1 MPYRLE
7 RDESVIAGLQRVARD
22 EMESSGAKLG
32 GRERISRDK
41 AIHEARKSMKKVR
54 ALLRLMKD
62 ELRGVDPGENVR
74 LRDIARRLS
83 HYRDAFVMVET
94 FDDLKKHFRA
104 EASRKFRGVRPAL
117 IKRRNEA
124 VRDENRRIVLDHAA
138 AALTLA
144 ASRVARWKLK
154 TEGYA
159 ALAPGLERTFRAGRA
174 ALALATENPTADN
187 LHDLRK
193 KVKDHWYHIRLLE
206 NLWTDVMVAYEKSLK
221 DLETWLGNDHNLA
234 VLRERIV
241 AEPAFYGT
249 REETDL
255 LLDLIDRYQ
264 TELRDNSLALAERV
278 YAEKPREFVARMSHL
293 WNAWKQQP
301 VSLEQSALDRTST
314 AA

>member
-1 MPYRLE
+1 MGYRLE
-7 RDESVIAGLQRVARD
+7 HDESVLAGVQRVARE
-22 EMESSGAKLG
+22 EMESAAAKLG

-54 ALLRLMKD
+54 ALLRLMKH
-62 ELRGVDPGENVR
+62 ELRGQEPGEDAR

-83 HYRDAFVMVET
+83 HYRDSFVMVET
-94 FDDLKKHFRA
+94 FDDLRKHFRA
-104 EASRKFRGVRPAL
+104 ETRRRFASVRAAL
-117 IKRRNEA
+117 IKRRSAA
-124 VRDENRRIVLDHAA
+124 VREEDRGIVLEHAA
-138 AALTLA
+138 GALAMA
-144 ASRVARWKLK
+144 ASRVARWELRD
-154 TEGYA
+154 EGYA
-159 ALAPGLERTFRAGRA
+159 ALAPGLDRTFRAGRS
-174 ALALATENPTADN
+174 ALARAAENRTADH

-193 KVKDHWYHIRLLE
+193 RVKDHWYHIRLLE

-249 REETDL
+249 REDTDL

-264 TELRDNSLALAERV
+264 TELRDAAIALAQRV
-278 YAEKPREFVARMSHL
+278 YAEKPREFVARMHHL
-293 WNAWKQQP
+293 WDTWKHQP
-301 VSLEQSALDRTST
+301 TILEQSST

>member
-7 RDESVIAGLQRVARD
+7 REESVIAGLQRVACD
-22 EMESSGAKLG
+22 EMESAGAKLG

-41 AIHEARKSMKKVR
+41 AIHEARKSIKKVR

-83 HYRDAFVMVET
+83 HYRDSFVMVET

-104 EASRKFRGVRPAL
+104 ETLRKFRSVRAAL

-124 VRDENRRIVLDHAA
+124 VREENRRIVLEHAA
-138 AALTLA
+138 GALTMA
-144 ASRVARWKLK
+144 ASRVAGWELK
-154 TEGYA
+154 ADGYA
-159 ALAPGLERTFRAGRA
+159 AISPGLERTFRAGRT
-174 ALALATENPTADN
+174 ALALARENATADN

-206 NLWTDVMVAYEKSLK
+206 SLWTDVMHAYEKSLK

-241 AEPAFYGT
+241 AEPAFYGK

-264 TELRDNSLALAERV
+264 TELREASIALAARV
-278 YAEKPREFVARMSHL
+278 YAEKPREFVTRTHHL
-293 WNAWKQQP
+293 WDAWKQQP
-301 VSLEQSALDRTST
+301 RSVEQSVEQSST

>member
-7 RDESVIAGLQRVARD
+7 REESVIAGLQRVARQ
-22 EMESSGAKLG
+22 EMESAGAKLG
-32 GRERISRDK
+32 GREHISRDK

-54 ALLRLMKD
+54 ALLRLMED

-104 EASRKFRGVRPAL
+104 ETSRKFRVVRAAL

-124 VRDENRRIVLDHAA
+124 VREENRRIVLDHAA
-138 AALTLA
+138 AALTMA

-174 ALALATENPTADN
+174 ALSHAGENPTADN

-193 KVKDHWYHIRLLE
+193 RVKDHWYHIRLLE

-234 VLRERIV
+234 VLRERIA

-264 TELRDNSLALAERV
+264 TELRGAAIALAERV
-278 YAEKPREFVARMSHL
+278 YAEKPREFVARMHHL
-293 WNAWKQQP
+293 WDTWKHP
-301 VSLEQSALDRTST
+301 HVTLEQSST